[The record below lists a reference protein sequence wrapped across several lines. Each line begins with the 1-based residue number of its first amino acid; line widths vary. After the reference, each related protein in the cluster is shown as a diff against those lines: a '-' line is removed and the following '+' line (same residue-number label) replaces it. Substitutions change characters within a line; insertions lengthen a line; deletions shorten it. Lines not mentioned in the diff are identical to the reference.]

1 MEEHVLVERFFRGFQ
16 QIYSYF
22 NFLFCFK
29 TFIASLEFSLDL
41 HYPRA
46 FRLFEFDHF
55 DFDVL
60 ETVKI

>member
-1 MEEHVLVERFFRGFQ
+1 MLVEEFCRCFQ

-46 FRLFEFDHF
+46 FILLEFDHF

-60 ETVKI
+60 KNS